1 MFFGTMDA
9 SGNLILEV
17 VVRVPKSLAG
27 RSTSSVVPSL
37 PAERLNLTDE
47 ERGLLPDPNW
57 VTEDDADFII
67 GIRRERADSLKST
80 LHGIY
85 FYYSLPPKSPPVHR
99 TYAVLSKDDDRVKAE
114 AAQAIQYLAED
125 PLPQGSV
132 ELRGHPNVYR
142 IRCCRD
148 SYRIVYRVSA
158 QQRKVIVLRVRPRAS
173 AYQGL

>member
-1 MFFGTMDA
+1 MA
-9 SGNLILEV
+9 RE
-17 VVRVPKSLAG
+17 PKSSAR
-27 RSTSSVVPSL
+27 RSASSVVPSL
-37 PAERLNLTDE
+37 PADRLNLTDE
-47 ERGLLPDPNW
+47 ERGLLADPNW

-85 FYYSLPPKSPPVHR
+85 FYYSLPAKGPPVHR

-114 AAQAIQYLAED
+114 AAQAIQSLAED
-125 PLPQGSV
+125 PLPEGSL
-132 ELRGHPNVYR
+132 ELRGHPKVYW
-142 IRCCRD
+142 IRCCRG